1 MKKFVLFIL
10 VLVGS
15 CSSGGSKKELS
26 INDIFGDWVTI
37 SGYDASEI
45 SFGVDENTGMPNF
58 YSFLQ
63 GRPYESGGCKISG
76 NLIIIDV
83 GNAQYVYSNVV
94 IKDDILSFIADGKK
108 ATFKAGEFN
117 QSLRKLL
124 TYVIDFNNKCSN
136 VFSYPEATS
145 FKWNSEEG
153 ENTILGYKMNLTIQK
168 NGKITNSSF
177 VYSLLNKEGL
187 TSDSRNVTELASG
200 YIKDNVVCLVIETD
214 DPENEEYSYLTLKFG
229 ILR

>member
-1 MKKFVLFIL
+1 MKKFILFIL
-10 VLVGS
+10 VLIVS

-63 GRPYESGGCKISG
+63 GRPYESGECKISG

-94 IKDDILSFIADGKK
+94 IKDGVLSFIADGKK

-124 TYVIDFNNKCSN
+124 NYMIDFNTKSGN

-145 FKWNSEEG
+145 FKWVNEES
-153 ENTILGYKMNLTIQK
+153 ENTILGYKMSLTIQK
-168 NGKITNSSF
+168 DGKITNSSF
-177 VYSLLNKEGL
+177 VYSLLNKGGF
-187 TSDSRNVTELASG
+187 TSDLKNVTEIISG
-200 YIKDNVVCLVIETD
+200 YIKDNIVCLAIEID
-214 DPENEEYSYLTLKFG
+214 DPEDEKYSYLTLKFG
-229 ILR
+229 ILQ

>member
-1 MKKFVLFIL
+1 MKKFMFFIL
-10 VLVGS
+10 VLFVS

-26 INDIFGDWVTI
+26 INDIFGDWTTV

-45 SFGVDENTGMPNF
+45 LFGIDENTGMPNF

-76 NLIIIDV
+76 NLIIIDL

-94 IKDDILSFIADGKK
+94 IKDDILSFIVDGEK

-124 TYVIDFNNKCSN
+124 NYMIDFNTKSGNI
-136 VFSYPEATS
+136 FSYPEATS
-145 FKWNSEEG
+145 FKWVNDES
-153 ENTILGYKMNLTIQK
+153 ENTILGYKMSLTIQK
-168 NGKITNSSF
+168 DGKITNSGF
-177 VYSLLNKEGL
+177 VYSLLDKDGF
-187 TSDSRNVTELASG
+187 TSDSKNVTEIASG
-200 YIKDNVVCLVIETD
+200 YIKDNIVCLAIETD
-214 DPENEEYSYLTLKFG
+214 DPENEKLSYLILKFG